1 MNKVILFI
9 LLSVLLVSC
18 KKEKVA
24 YMDIKR
30 VFDEFKYKQEL
41 EKELTGIKNK
51 RKFSLDSMEAN
62 LKLLSNRAK
71 ADLSNKDLLALFAT
85 EKELYLKRKY
95 MLEDEEEQ
103 MVKTYDAKIITQ
115 LNSYV
120 KQYGKEKGYS
130 LILGATS
137 DGNIMYSDTTLD
149 ISKDIIKYINNKYEG
164 K

>member
-1 MNKVILFI
+1 MNKAILFI
-9 LLSVLLVSC
+9 LLSVLLASC

-24 YMDIKR
+24 YMDIKQ
-30 VFDEFKYKQEL
+30 VFDEFKYKQDL

-51 RKFSLDSMEAN
+51 RKFSLDSMETN
-62 LKLLSNRAK
+62 LRLLSKRAK
-71 ADLSNKDLLALFAT
+71 ADIGDKNLAAQFDI

-95 MLEDEEEQ
+95 MLEEEEEQ
-103 MVKTYDAKIITQ
+103 MVKTYDAKIISQ

-120 KQYGKEKGYS
+120 KEYGKKNNYS
-130 LILGATS
+130 LILGANS

-164 K
+164 N